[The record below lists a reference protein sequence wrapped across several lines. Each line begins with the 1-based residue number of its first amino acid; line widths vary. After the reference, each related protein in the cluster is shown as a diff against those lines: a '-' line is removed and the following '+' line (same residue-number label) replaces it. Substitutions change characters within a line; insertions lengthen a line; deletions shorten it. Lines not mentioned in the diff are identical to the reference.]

1 MSFSNKK
8 ILLDCTLRDGGYYNN
23 WNFNKNIVKNYL
35 NCIKNSGIQVVEIG
49 FRFKKKEKFL
59 GKFAY
64 SNENFLNSLNLPE
77 GINYAVMINAKE
89 FIGNEDL
96 LKKFFV
102 NSKFSRVKIV
112 RVAVNINEYSYCK
125 KICLFLKRYG
135 YFVGLNLMQSHDL
148 DKKKYKNIC
157 LDINKWKIVDMLYF
171 ADSLGCMNNQDI
183 KLISK
188 TFVESFRGSVGI
200 HAHNNKSLAL
210 SNTLTAIEEGVNWFD
225 STITGM
231 GRGAGNTETEHLTTE
246 CNLKKILK
254 FNSSELISTVSD
266 FNKLKKKY
274 NWGSNIF
281 YHLGSISKIHPTYIQ
296 NILSDKRYKKN
307 EVVSAIKTMQ
317 KLQPSSYKYEI
328 EEKIFY
334 QSNKKILKGSCNAYN
349 LYKNK
354 DVILIGSGESLKD
367 KKNIIINFIKENKN
381 KPVFYLNDNKYLDNY
396 NAEGIF
402 VCNNSR
408 FAFDFQNYS
417 DFKTKFIM
425 PKKFYGKLL
434 KNKKLKILD
443 YALNIGDKAFS
454 INENFCITK
463 WPLAIAYALSFLTIS
478 NVKKIYLIG
487 FDGYLNDNKKN
498 SEMNDI
504 FSEYNRLIEK
514 KEIISITKTK
524 YRIAKDIIL

>member
-1 MSFSNKK
+1 MNINNKK
-8 ILLDCTLRDGGYYNN
+8 VLLDCTLRDGGYYNN
-23 WNFNKNIVKNYL
+23 WNFDKNIVNNYL
-35 NCIKNSGIQVVEIG
+35 NCIKNSGIKVLEIG

-64 SNENFLNSLNLPE
+64 SNEKFLNSLNLPE
-77 GINYAVMINAKE
+77 EIKYAVMINAKE
-89 FIGNEDL
+89 FIGSEDL
-96 LKKFFV
+96 LKKFFIKS
-102 NSKFSRVKIV
+102 NLSKVKIV
-112 RVAVNINEYSYCK
+112 RVAVNIKDYFYCK
-125 KICLFLKRYG
+125 KICLFLKRNG

-148 DKKKYKNIC
+148 DRKNYKKIC
-157 LDINKWKIVDMLYF
+157 LDIKKWDLVDILYF

-188 TFVESFRGSVGI
+188 VFVDNFRGSVGI

-225 STITGM
+225 ATITGM
-231 GRGAGNTETEHLTTE
+231 GRGAGNTETEHLATE

-254 FNSSELISTVSD
+254 FNSSELISTVND
-266 FNKLKKKY
+266 FNKLKKRY

-307 EVVSAIKTMQ
+307 EVVSAIQTMQ
-317 KLQPSSYKYEI
+317 KLQPSSYRYEI
-328 EEKIFY
+328 EEKVFY
-334 QSNKKILKGSCNAYN
+334 QSNKKIIKGSFNALN

-354 DVILIGSGESLKD
+354 EVILIGSGESLKN
-367 KKNIIINFIKENKN
+367 KKNIVVNFINNNKD
-381 KPVFYLNDNKYLDNY
+381 KIVFYLNYNKYLSNY
-396 NAEGIF
+396 KAEGIF

-408 FAFDFQNYS
+408 FAFDFQNYKTL
-417 DFKTKFIM
+417 KTKFII

-434 KNKKLKILD
+434 KNNKLTTLD
-443 YALNIGDKAFS
+443 YALNIGDRAFA
-454 INENFCITK
+454 IHENFCITK
-463 WPLAIAYALSFLTIS
+463 WPLAITYALSFLTVA

-487 FDGYLNDNKKN
+487 FDGYLNDKKKN
-498 SEMNDI
+498 NEMNDI
-504 FSEYNRLIEK
+504 FEEYDRLIDK

-524 YRIAKDIIL
+524 YKIAKKIIL